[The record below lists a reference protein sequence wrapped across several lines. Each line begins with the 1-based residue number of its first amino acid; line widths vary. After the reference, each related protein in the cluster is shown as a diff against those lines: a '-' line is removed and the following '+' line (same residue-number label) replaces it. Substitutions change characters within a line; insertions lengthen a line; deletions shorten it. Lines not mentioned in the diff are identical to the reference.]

1 MTKKEQVEKVIKNG
15 MVGEFEDGT
24 LAIYIRDSFITY
36 KTGGFPLSGFGEDM
50 KNGVRRLTRLY
61 KLEPCEFQADMEILL
76 NQKNILK
83 HAKKIVWE
91 NLFKNEKTDIE
102 LLEKKLIRGKS
113 YVNWVEI
120 CVDHKLPEPFI
131 EKYANELDWYLV
143 SRDQNLSEPFIE
155 KYAHKIYWHCVGN
168 QNHKLSEA
176 FIKKHADKLNWKLIS
191 ANQNL
196 SISLVE
202 KFKDKIHWEYV
213 GNQNQKLS
221 EAFIKK
227 HADKLNWR
235 LVSLN
240 QNLSESL
247 IEKFK
252 DKVDWG
258 NISFSQFLFESF
270 IEKFADK
277 VDWEKIFR
285 FQCLSNKFVK
295 KHEDKL
301 KKFGLTKNDVPL
313 AVIRNCGNSGRII
326 RIFPNNPKEIRIGC
340 FVGTK
345 QEAITA
351 IKEKYGDTKEGK
363 KYIKKV
369 KKCFKLA
376 KKNQ

>member
-176 FIKKHADKLNWKLIS
+176 FIKKHADKLNW
-191 ANQNL
+191 
-196 SISLVE
+196 
-202 KFKDKIHWEYV
+202 
-213 GNQNQKLS
+213 
-221 EAFIKK
+221 
-227 HADKLNWR
+227 R